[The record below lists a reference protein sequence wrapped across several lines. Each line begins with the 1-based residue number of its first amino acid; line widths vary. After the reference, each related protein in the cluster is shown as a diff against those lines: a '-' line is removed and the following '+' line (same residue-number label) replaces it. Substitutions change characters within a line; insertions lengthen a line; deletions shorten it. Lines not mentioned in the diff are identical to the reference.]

1 MKQCRRTSPAICMG
15 VGMKRRKRKITT
27 IAVIVILGALIG
39 SDLTEEIFVR
49 LNMAIKI
56 PRTLDYYEYHGRG
69 DRDAKLLSMC
79 LYSWQKQGTQ
89 RKCREYIPIS
99 SVEAVLAS
107 YTLEGYDALG
117 NPVYQKELTSEGKKE
132 TYWTYIYDEQER
144 LVEKGM
150 WAAGGS
156 TYAEGIPCQL
166 QKYHY
171 YEDGMKVETVY
182 DYPTDIQTGY
192 LESMT
197 FYDMEGQEFLHKIYG
212 YGEEA
217 QELLHQTYGNGEEAQ
232 EIDRTTLSLGVYGRE
247 ELVCEGDIL
256 LAYRWYEYTE
266 YGDVSFILEIT
277 PEEMDSVQYLCTYTI
292 FDYDDENRLK
302 AAYRYEP
309 VVEEYP
315 DFCTH
320 FRLGDVD
327 TGIAISYDENGRLN
341 GFATAYYMGDDQPGE
356 MLYYVFIYEDGT
368 FELDQY

>member
-1 MKQCRRTSPAICMG
+1 
-15 VGMKRRKRKITT
+15 MKRRKRKIITVA
-27 IAVIVILGALIG
+27 IIVILGALIG
-39 SDLTEEIFVR
+39 SGLTEEIFVR
-49 LNMAIKI
+49 LNMVMRI

-69 DRDAKLLSMC
+69 DRDARLLSMC

-107 YTLEGYDALG
+107 YALEGYDALG

-132 TYWTYIYDEQER
+132 IYWTYIYDEQER
-144 LVEKGM
+144 VVEKGV
-150 WAAGGS
+150 WAKDRGAY
-156 TYAEGIPCQL
+156 TEGILSQL

-171 YEDGMKVETVY
+171 YEDGMRADTVY
-182 DYPTDIQTGY
+182 DYLGDTITGSLSY
-192 LESMT
+192 MT
-197 FYDMEGQEFLHKIYG
+197 FYDGEGQKLLHK
-212 YGEEA
+212 
-217 QELLHQTYGNGEEAQ
+217 TYGNGEEAQ
-232 EIDRTTLSLGVYGRE
+232 EINRTTLSLGVYGRE
-247 ELVCEGDIL
+247 ELVCEGDIM

-266 YGDVSFILEIT
+266 NGDVSFLLEIT
-277 PEEMDSVQYLCTYTI
+277 PEGMDLVQYLCTYTI

-315 DFCTH
+315 DYCTH

-327 TGIAISYDENGRLN
+327 TGIAISYDENGRLD
-341 GFATAYYMGDDQPGE
+341 GFATAYYMSDDQPGE

-368 FELDQY
+368 FELDQN